1 MTAWVQRFLT
11 ALRARRNVSEH
22 TQRAYAKDLS
32 EFSAFWEK
40 RGNEPPSALSRT
52 HLRAWLAHLQTRA
65 KDGSSGGLGRASVN
79 RKVSSLRSFCRFLR
93 EQGQLEGDPFLN
105 VPLPKAERKLPRFLT
120 GAEARTL
127 VEGGAPGTGWTDLRD
142 RALLELLYSSGLRR
156 MELARMSVPDVDF
169 FSGTVRVYGKG
180 SRERL
185 VPAGDAALKAL
196 RAYLAARPRPTDAG
210 PAAPLW
216 TNARGARLSGDGVAL
231 VVRRAAKN
239 AGLLKSLSPHALRHS
254 FATELLG
261 NGCGL
266 RELQEMLGHK
276 NIGTTQVYTHMTL
289 EKLRETY
296 SKSHP
301 RAEKDSSR

>member
-1 MTAWVQRFLT
+1 MTEWVQRFLT

-22 TQRAYAKDLS
+22 TLRAYAGDLQ
-32 EFSAFWEK
+32 EFSAFWAK
-40 RGNEPPSALSRT
+40 RGGEPPSALSRT
-52 HLRAWLAHLQTRA
+52 HVRAWLAEL
-65 KDGSSGGLGRASVN
+65 GGRELGRASVN
-79 RKVSSLRSFCRFLR
+79 RKVSSLRSFCRYLR

-120 GAEARTL
+120 GAEAKTL
-127 VEGGAPGTGWTDLRD
+127 VEGGAPGTAWTDLRD

-180 SRERL
+180 SRERI
-185 VPAGDAALKAL
+185 VPAGDHALKAL
-196 RAYLAARPRPTDAG
+196 RAYLAARPRPVDAG

-216 TNARGARLSGDGVAL
+216 TNARGKRLSGDGVAL
-231 VVRRAAKN
+231 LVRRSAKK

-276 NIGTTQVYTHMTL
+276 NIGTTQVYTHTTL
-289 EKLRETY
+289 ERLRETY

-301 RAEKDSSR
+301 RADKTAER

>member
-1 MTAWVQRFLT
+1 MEAWVQRFLT

-22 TQRAYAKDLS
+22 TLRAYAKDLG
-32 EFSAFWEK
+32 EFSAFWAK
-40 RGNEPPSALSRT
+40 RGDAAPSALSRT
-52 HLRAWLAHLQTRA
+52 HIRAWLAHLQTRPS
-65 KDGSSGGLGRASVN
+65 DGAAASLGRASVN
-79 RKVSSLRSFCRFLR
+79 RKVSALRSLCRYLR

-105 VPLPKAERKLPRFLT
+105 VPLPKAERRLPRFLT
-120 GAEARTL
+120 GAEAKAL
-127 VEGGAPGTGWTDLRD
+127 VEGGAPGAAWTDLRD

-156 MELARMSVPDVDF
+156 MELARMGVPDVDF
-169 FSGTVRVYGKG
+169 YSGTVRVYGKG
-180 SRERL
+180 SRERI
-185 VPAGDAALKAL
+185 VPAGDAALGAL
-196 RAYLAARPRPTDAG
+196 RAYLAARPKPVDQG

-216 TNARGARLSGDGVAL
+216 VNARGRRLSGDGVAL
-231 VVRRAAKN
+231 LVRRAAKK
-239 AGLLKSLSPHALRHS
+239 AGLLKGLSPHALRHS

-296 SKSHP
+296 TKSHP
-301 RAEKDSSR
+301 RAEKPE

>member
-22 TQRAYAKDLS
+22 TLRAYAKDLG
-32 EFSAFWEK
+32 EFAGFWDK
-40 RGNEPPSALSRT
+40 RGGEAPSALSRT
-52 HLRAWLAHLQTRA
+52 HVRAWLAHLATR
-65 KDGSSGGLGRASVN
+65 GLARASVN
-79 RKVSSLRSFCRFLR
+79 RKVSALRSLCRYLR
-93 EQGQLEGDPFLN
+93 EQGELQGDPFLN

-120 GAEARTL
+120 GAEAKTL
-127 VEGGAPGTGWTDLRD
+127 VEGGAPGTAWTDLRD

-169 FSGTVRVYGKG
+169 YSGTVRVYGKG
-180 SRERL
+180 SRERI
-185 VPAGDAALKAL
+185 VPAGDSALKAL
-196 RAYLAARPRPTDAG
+196 RAYLAARPRPSDLG

-216 TNARGARLSGDGVAL
+216 TNARGRRLSGDGVAL
-231 VVRRAAKN
+231 LVRRSAKK

-276 NIGTTQVYTHMTL
+276 NIGTTQVYTHLTL
-289 EKLRETY
+289 EKLRDTY
-296 SKSHP
+296 GKAHP
-301 RAEKDSSR
+301 RAEKPE

>member
-1 MTAWVQRFLT
+1 MTEWVQRFLT

-22 TQRAYAKDLS
+22 TLRAYSKDLE
-32 EFSAFWEK
+32 EFAEFWGK
-40 RGNEPPSALSRT
+40 RGSQAPSSLSRT
-52 HLRAWLAHLQTRA
+52 HVRAWLTHLATR
-65 KDGSSGGLGRASVN
+65 SLGRASVN
-79 RKVSSLRSFCRFLR
+79 RKVSSLRSFCRYLR
-93 EQGQLEGDPFLN
+93 EQGQLGGDPFLN

-120 GAEARTL
+120 GAEAKTL
-127 VEGGAPGTGWTDLRD
+127 VEGGAVGTAWTDLRD

-169 FSGTVRVYGKG
+169 YSGTVRVYGKG
-180 SRERL
+180 SRERI

-196 RAYLAARPRPTDAG
+196 RAYLSARPKPSDLG

-216 TNARGARLSGDGVAL
+216 TNARGRRLSGDGVAL
-231 VVRRAAKN
+231 LVRRSAKR
-239 AGLLKSLSPHALRHS
+239 AGLLKTLSPHALRHS

-289 EKLRETY
+289 ERLRETY

-301 RAEKDSSR
+301 RAEKDG

>member
-1 MTAWVQRFLT
+1 MEAWVQRFLT

-22 TQRAYAKDLS
+22 TLRAYAKDLG
-32 EFSAFWEK
+32 EFAAFWAK
-40 RGNEPPSALSRT
+40 RGNAAPSALSRT
-52 HLRAWLAHLQTRA
+52 HVRAWLAHLQTRP
-65 KDGSSGGLGRASVN
+65 SGGAAASLGRASVN
-79 RKVSSLRSFCRFLR
+79 RKVSALRSLCRYLR

-105 VPLPKAERKLPRFLT
+105 VPLPKAERRLPRFLT
-120 GAEARTL
+120 GAEAKTL
-127 VEGGAPGTGWTDLRD
+127 VEGGAPGAAWTDLRD

-169 FSGTVRVYGKG
+169 YSGTVRVYGKG
-180 SRERL
+180 SRERV
-185 VPAGDAALKAL
+185 VPAGDAALGAL
-196 RAYLAARPRPTDAG
+196 RAYLAARPKPADPG

-216 TNARGARLSGDGVAL
+216 VNARGRRLSGDGVAL
-231 VVRRAAKN
+231 LVRRSAKK
-239 AGLLKSLSPHALRHS
+239 AGLLKGLSPHALRHS

-296 SKSHP
+296 TKAHP
-301 RAEKDSSR
+301 RAEKPE

>member
-1 MTAWVQRFLT
+1 MEAWVQRFLT

-22 TQRAYAKDLS
+22 TLRAYSKDLG
-32 EFSAFWEK
+32 EFAAFWEK
-40 RGNEPPSALSRT
+40 RGGAAPSTLSRT
-52 HLRAWLAHLQTRA
+52 QVRAWLAHLQTRS
-65 KDGSSGGLGRASVN
+65 KDGASAGLSRASVN
-79 RKVSSLRSFCRFLR
+79 RKVSALRSLCRFLR

-120 GAEARTL
+120 GAEAKTL
-127 VEGGAPGTGWTDLRD
+127 VEGGAPGGAWTDLRD

-169 FSGTVRVYGKG
+169 YSGTVRVYGKG
-180 SRERL
+180 SRERI
-185 VPAGDAALKAL
+185 VPAGDAALAAV
-196 RAYLAARPRPTDAG
+196 RAYLAARPRPSEAG

-216 TNARGARLSGDGVAL
+216 VNARGGRLSGDGVAL
-231 VVRRAAKN
+231 LVRRAARK
-239 AGLLKSLSPHALRHS
+239 AGLLKTLSPHALRHS

-276 NIGTTQVYTHMTL
+276 NIGTTQVYTHMSL

-296 SKSHP
+296 AKSHP
-301 RAEKDSSR
+301 QAERDAE

>member
-1 MTAWVQRFLT
+1 MTEWVQRFLT

-22 TQRAYAKDLS
+22 TLRAYSKDLE
-32 EFSAFWEK
+32 EFAVFWGK
-40 RGNEPPSALSRT
+40 RGSQPPSAFSRT
-52 HLRAWLAHLQTRA
+52 HVRAWLTQLATR
-65 KDGSSGGLGRASVN
+65 DLGRASVN
-79 RKVSSLRSFCRFLR
+79 RKVSSLRSFCRYLR

-120 GAEARTL
+120 GAEAKTL
-127 VEGGAPGTGWTDLRD
+127 VEGGAAGTAWTDLRD

-169 FSGTVRVYGKG
+169 YSGTVRVYGKG
-180 SRERL
+180 SKERI
-185 VPAGDAALKAL
+185 VPVGDAALKAL
-196 RAYLAARPRPTDAG
+196 RAYLAARPRPTDLG

-231 VVRRAAKN
+231 LVRRSAKK
-239 AGLLKSLSPHALRHS
+239 AGLLKTLSPHALRHS

-276 NIGTTQVYTHMTL
+276 NIGTTQIYTHMTM
-289 EKLRETY
+289 ERLRETY
-296 SKSHP
+296 TKSHP
-301 RAEKDSSR
+301 RAEKDG